1 MNSTAEGNLH
11 SSHMKAHDEDKQQ
24 LHEVL
29 ADYSADVYS
38 AVEVESGGCGKM
50 HPFQFEIGT
59 KAKYAEE

>member
-11 SSHMKAHDEDKQQ
+11 SSHMKEHDEGKQQ

-38 AVEVESGGCGKM
+38 GVEVESGG
-50 HPFQFEIGT
+50 
-59 KAKYAEE
+59 